1 MSIKTTSLCRLAATG
16 LIASLIASGAMA
28 GEDLPEYSDHQRVN
42 YYLDDAG
49 AEHPVMSEGD
59 WLIRRRHILQGMQR
73 AMGPLPDR
81 STLPALDVRVSE
93 AIEGD
98 GYTRLKLTFVAEGE
112 DRIPAYLFLPTHT
125 DELLPAVVCLHQTT
139 SQGKDE
145 PAGISGLPNLHYALE
160 LARRGYVTLAPDYPS
175 FGDYEY
181 DFLADDY
188 VSGTMKGIWNHMRCV
203 DLLEARDEVDAD
215 RIGVIGH
222 SLGGHNAM
230 FLAAFDERVQVA
242 VSSCGWTPFHDY
254 YGGMIAG
261 WTSNR
266 YMPKLKDEFGLDPNR
281 VPFDFYEVVAAFAP
295 RAFFSCSP
303 LHDSNFDVAGVKK
316 AIPAAAEIYKLLDA
330 EDRLQVRYPDCEHDF
345 PRDTRDEA
353 YQFIDRVLEHEPT
366 AAGQ

>member
-1 MSIKTTSLCRLAATG
+1 LFIPTVR
-16 LIASLIASGAMA
+16 
-28 GEDLPEYSDHQRVN
+28 
-42 YYLDDAG
+42 DD
-49 AEHPVMSEGD
+49 
-59 WLIRRRHILQGMQR
+59 
-73 AMGPLPDR
+73 
-81 STLPALDVRVSE
+81 
-93 AIEGD
+93 
-98 GYTRLKLTFVAEGE
+98 
-112 DRIPAYLFLPTHT
+112 
-125 DELLPAVVCLHQTT
+125 LLPAVVCLHQTT
-139 SQGKDE
+139 RQGKDE
-145 PAGISGLPNLHYALE
+145 PAGINGLPNLHYALE
-160 LARRGYVTLAPDYPS
+160 LAQRGYVTLAPDYPS

-203 DLLEARDEVDAD
+203 DLLEARDEVDPD

-261 WTSNR
+261 WTSDR
-266 YMPKLKDEFGLDPNR
+266 YMPKLKDDYALDLDR

-295 RAFFSCSP
+295 RGFFSCSP
-303 LHDSNFDVAGVKK
+303 LRDSNFDVAGVKK

-345 PRDTRDEA
+345 PPETREEA
-353 YQFIDRVLEHEPT
+353 YRFIDRVLEHEPT
-366 AAGQ
+366 AVGP